1 MGSYRNEEIF
11 EEYRPAF
18 QELELIIGE
27 LAKFES
33 RVGEHG
39 EIEKHLERRGM
50 EVMRQLFQC
59 YLNRVSGAEEKQ
71 VGVSGADGTVRRH
84 TRVRERTLMSV
95 FGHVELNRLG
105 YSGHGLSSVFPLDKQ
120 LNLPLEY
127 YSHGVRERVGE
138 TVAEG
143 SYEAA
148 VEQIARHTGA
158 HIAKR
163 QAEEV
168 AQGLAVDFEEFY
180 RHRQQEKPGKG
191 AADRT
196 DLIVLSA
203 DGKGIVMRHEDL
215 REQTR
220 QRAESDSHKL
230 SSRLSR
236 GEKRNRKRMATV
248 ATVYEVAAHVRT
260 PEQIMIAEEKADRA
274 PQPKPS
280 DKRVWASVERSPSD
294 VLDEAFAEARRRDP
308 KGERTWV
315 MLVDGHR
322 GQLGEVYAAIE
333 RHKARVI
340 VVQDFVHVLEY
351 LWEAV
356 WCLYEEGDVAAEIWV
371 REHALDILRG
381 KVSDVAAGMRR
392 SATRRGLS
400 QKERKPLDT
409 CAEYLLKNRERLN
422 YAEALKQGLPIA
434 TGVVEGACRHLVKHR
449 MECSGARW
457 SLQGAEAVLQLR
469 ALRMS
474 GDWDAYV
481 AFHKQAERRR
491 NYPAPYAELPKAA

>member
-1 MGSYRNEEIF
+1 MGSYRTGEIF
-11 EEYRPAF
+11 EQYRPAF

-27 LAKFES
+27 LARFES
-33 RVGEHG
+33 RVSEHG

-59 YLNRVSGAEEKQ
+59 YLNRVSGAEERQAQ
-71 VGVSGADGTVRRH
+71 VVGAEGVVRRH
-84 TRVRERTLMSV
+84 ARVRERELMSV
-95 FGHVELNRLG
+95 FGPVQLCRLG
-105 YSGHGLSSVFPLDKQ
+105 YSGHGMGSVFPLDQQ
-120 LNLPLEY
+120 LNLPLES

-138 TVAEG
+138 SVAEG

-148 VEQIARHTGA
+148 VAQITRHTGA
-158 HIAKR
+158 QIAKR

-168 AQGLAVDFEEFY
+168 SQGLSVDFEAFY
-180 RHRQQEKPGKG
+180 RRERPEEKKK
-191 AADRT
+191 ADPKA
-196 DLIVLSA
+196 LLVLSA

-220 QRAESDSHKL
+220 QRAASASHKL

-248 ATVYEVAAHVRT
+248 ATVYEVAPHLRSA
-260 PEQIMIAEEKADRA
+260 EQIMLHEAQASRLSA
-274 PQPKPS
+274 PKPI
-280 DKRVWASVERSPSD
+280 DKRVWASVQRSVAE
-294 VLDEAFAEARRRDP
+294 VLDDAFAEAQRRDP
-308 KGERTWV
+308 KGKRTWV
-315 MLVDGHR
+315 MLVDGQE
-322 GQLGEVYAAIE
+322 GQLREVSAAIE
-333 RHKARVI
+333 RHQAKVT

-356 WCLYEEGDVAAEIWV
+356 WCLYPEGDVGAELWV
-371 REHALDILRG
+371 RQHALDILRG
-381 KVSDVAAGMRR
+381 KVSAVAAGMRR

-400 QKERKPLDT
+400 QKERKPLDV
-409 CAEYLLKNRERLN
+409 CAQYLLKNRPRLN
-422 YAEALKQGLPIA
+422 YAEALKQGWPIA

-457 SLQGAEAVLQLR
+457 SLIGAEAVLQLR

-474 GDWDAYV
+474 GDWDDYV
-481 AFHKQAERRR
+481 AFHKRAERLR
-491 NYPAPYAELPKAA
+491 NYPAPYAELQQAA